1 MKTVTMTYHEP
12 VMLKE
17 STEALEIKSGG
28 TYVDVTY
35 GGGGHSKE
43 ILHKLKTGKLYAFD
57 QDQDS
62 QKEAKEDEQ
71 LIFIN
76 QNFKYLH
83 NFLKLYNALPV
94 DGIIA
99 DLGISSHQIDE
110 PQRGFAFRHNGPL
123 DMRMSQNQEESAE
136 HVVND
141 YSTEELI
148 RVFRDYGELK
158 SARKIS
164 IKITEARKLGRIKTS
179 SDLIDC
185 LAEITPTKT
194 RNTFLAKVF
203 QALRIE
209 VNGEMEALKEL
220 LNQCPDVL
228 KDGGLVSIITYH
240 SLEDRLVKNFIRSG
254 NFQGKLEKDFY
265 GNVIKPLEAI
275 NRKPIIPSEEEIN
288 RNNRARSA
296 KLRIARKTAS
306 ID

>member
-1 MKTVTMTYHEP
+1 MTYHEP

-17 STEALEIKSGG
+17 STVALEIKPEG

-43 ILHKLKTGKLYAFD
+43 ILGQLKSGKLYAFD
-57 QDQDS
+57 QDLDS
-62 QKEAKEDEQ
+62 QKEAEDDER
-71 LIFIN
+71 LVFIN
-76 QNFKYLH
+76 QNFKYLF
-83 NFLKLYNALPV
+83 NFLKMYNAIPV

-110 PQRGFAFRHNGPL
+110 AERGFAFRHNGPL
-123 DMRMSQNQEESAE
+123 DMRMNQNQDVSAE
-136 HVVND
+136 QIVNE
-141 YSTEELI
+141 YSAIELT

-158 SARKIS
+158 SARRISEKIDD
-164 IKITEARKLGRIKTS
+164 ARKINRIKTS
-179 SDLIDC
+179 GDLIEC
-185 LAEITPTKT
+185 IGELSPSRT

-220 LNQCPDVL
+220 LVQCPGVL
-228 KDGGLVSIITYH
+228 KEGGLISIITYH

-254 NFQGKLEKDFY
+254 NFQGTLEKDFY
-265 GNVIKPLEAI
+265 GNVIKPLEAL
-275 NRKPIIPSEEEIN
+275 NRKPIIPGDDEIK

-296 KLRIARKTAS
+296 KLRIARKT
-306 ID
+306 IVVD